1 MVTNKT
7 VFFLIGILLI
17 VLGASMLAPYSI
29 QVLYKEN
36 SHSFISSS
44 FVTIFIGI
52 LFVLANLEKEF
63 KLNLR
68 QTFLF
73 STLAW
78 VMVAIFGSLPF
89 LLSANEFTISEAFFE
104 SMSGITT
111 TGATIISD
119 LDNSPKSILLW
130 RAIMQWLGGIGIVVM
145 AITILPLL
153 KVGGM
158 QLFKMEG
165 PDTTEKILP
174 RTFEV
179 AAIIISTYIVLTFF
193 CGLFYWLFGM
203 TIFDSICHAMTTI
216 ATGGFSTHNDSIG
229 FFKNSNIEIIASIF
243 IILGSIPFISYLKF
257 SQGNRKI
264 FFNDVQIKGLIYL
277 LAVSIVIMFL
287 YLLFINFESSLIDKI
302 RISSF
307 NVISILSG
315 TGYVTDDF
323 GLWGK
328 FSLVFFL
335 FLMFIGGCAGST
347 ACGIK
352 IFRLQMLLIF
362 LKDQIKKLIYPN
374 SVIITKYNNQKISDD
389 FIKSVIIFIFTFLFI
404 FLIIAMLLSVSGLD
418 FITSISGAASSI
430 SNVGPGLGDL
440 IGPNGNYKM
449 LPDLSKWILAAGMLL
464 GRLELFAVL
473 VLFFPSFWRN

>member
-1 MVTNKT
+1 MATNKT

-17 VLGASMLAPYSI
+17 VLGAAMLAPYSLQLI
-29 QVLYKEN
+29 YNEN

-44 FVTIFIGI
+44 FITIFIGI

-73 STLAW
+73 SSLAW
-78 VMVAIFGSLPF
+78 TTVALFGSLPF
-89 LLSANEFTISEAFFE
+89 LLSTENFSFSEAFFE

-158 QLFKMEG
+158 QFFKMEG
-165 PDTTEKILP
+165 PDSTEKILP
-174 RTFEV
+174 RTIEV
-179 AAIIISTYIVLTFF
+179 ATIIISTYVILTFF
-193 CGLFYWLFGM
+193 CGFFYWIFGM
-203 TIFDSICHAMTTI
+203 TIFDSVSHAMTTI
-216 ATGGFSTHNDSIG
+216 ATGGFSTHNESIG
-229 FFKNSNIEIIASIF
+229 FFKNHNIEIVACVF

-257 SQGNRKI
+257 AQGNRKV
-264 FFNDVQIKGLIYL
+264 FFQDVQIKGLIYL
-277 LAVSIVIMFL
+277 LIFSSVIMFF
-287 YLLFINFESSLIDKI
+287 YLVFINNESSILDNI

-328 FSLVFFL
+328 FSLIFFL
-335 FLMFIGGCAGST
+335 LLMFIGGCAGST

-362 LKDQIKKLIYPN
+362 LKNQVKKLISPN
-374 SVIITKYNNQKISDD
+374 SVIITKYNNQKISDN
-389 FIKSVIIFIFTFLFI
+389 FINSVIIFIFSFLFI
-404 FLIIAMLLSVSGLD
+404 FFIIAMLLSISGLD

-430 SNVGPGLGDL
+430 SNVGPGLGDI
-440 IGPNGNYKM
+440 IGPNGNYKEV
-449 LPDLSKWILAAGMLL
+449 PNISKWILSFGMLL

>member
-1 MVTNKT
+1 MATNKT
-7 VFFLIGILLI
+7 VFFLIGVLLI
-17 VLGASMLAPYSI
+17 VLGVSMLAPYSI
-29 QVLYKEN
+29 QVMYKEN
-36 SHSFISSS
+36 SHSFVSSS

-52 LFVLANLEKEF
+52 LFILANLEKEF

-78 VMVAIFGSLPF
+78 LMVAIFGSLPF
-89 LLSANEFTISEAFFE
+89 LLSSNEFTLSEAFFE

-165 PDTTEKILP
+165 PDSTEKILP
-174 RTFEV
+174 RTVEV
-179 AAIIISTYIVLTFF
+179 AAIIISTYIALTFF
-193 CGLFYWLFGM
+193 CGFFYWIFGM
-203 TIFDSICHAMTTI
+203 SIFDSVCHAMTTI

-277 LAVSIVIMFL
+277 LAISIAVMFV

-374 SVIITKYNNQKISDD
+374 SVIITKYNNQKISDE

-404 FLIIAMLLSVSGLD
+404 FLIIAMLLSISGLD

-430 SNVGPGLGDL
+430 SNVGPGLGDM
-440 IGPNGNYKM
+440 IGPNGNYKA
-449 LPDLSKWILAAGMLL
+449 LPDLSKWILTAGMLL

>member
-1 MVTNKT
+1 MAANKT

-17 VLGASMLAPYSI
+17 VLGTSMLGPY
-29 QVLYKEN
+29 VLQIILNED
-36 SHSFISSS
+36 SHSFISAS

-52 LFVLANLEKEF
+52 LFILANLEKNF
-63 KLNLR
+63 RLNLR

-73 STLAW
+73 SSLAW
-78 VMVAIFGSLPF
+78 VMVAAFGSLPF
-89 LLSANEFTISEAFFE
+89 LLSAQNFTLSDAFFE

-119 LDNSPKSILLW
+119 LDGSPKSILLW

-165 PDTTEKILP
+165 TDSTEKILP
-174 RTFEV
+174 RTIEV
-179 AAIIISTYIVLTFF
+179 AAIIISTYIVLTFL
-193 CGLFYWLFGM
+193 CGFFYWVFGM
-203 TIFDSICHAMTTI
+203 TIFDSISHAMTTI

-229 FFKNSNIEIIASIF
+229 FFKSSNIEIVASIF

-257 SQGNRKI
+257 AQGNRKV
-264 FFNDVQIKGLIYL
+264 FFQDVQIKGLIYL
-277 LAVSIVIMFL
+277 LVISITVIFF
-287 YLLFINFESSLIDKI
+287 YLLFINYESGLLEKI

-328 FSLVFFL
+328 FSLIFFL
-335 FLMFIGGCAGST
+335 LLMFIGGCAGST

-362 LKDQIKKLIYPN
+362 LKNQIKKLISPN
-374 SVIITKYNNQKISDD
+374 SVIITKYNNQKITDN
-389 FIKSVIIFIFTFLFI
+389 FINSVIIFIFTFLFI
-404 FLIIAMLLSVSGLD
+404 FLLIAMLLSISGLD

-430 SNVGPGLGDL
+430 SNVGPGLGEM
-440 IGPNGNYKM
+440 IGPNGNYKDI
-449 LPDLSKWILAAGMLL
+449 PNISKWILSAGMLL

>member
-1 MVTNKT
+1 MATNKT

-17 VLGASMLAPYSI
+17 VLGVSMLAPYTL
-29 QVLYKEN
+29 QVFLNEG
-36 SHSFISSS
+36 SHSFISAS
-44 FVTIFIGI
+44 FVTIFIGV
-52 LFVLANLEKEF
+52 LFILANLEKEY
-63 KLNLR
+63 KLNLK

-73 STLAW
+73 SSLAW

-89 LLSANEFTISEAFFE
+89 LLSNQNFSLSEAFFE

-165 PDTTEKILP
+165 PESTEKILP
-174 RTFEV
+174 RTIEV
-179 AAIIISTYIVLTFF
+179 ATIIISTYIILTFI
-193 CGLFYWLFGM
+193 CGFFYWTFGM
-203 TIFDSICHAMTTI
+203 TIFDSVSHSMTTI
-216 ATGGFSTHNDSIG
+216 ATGGFSTHNESIG
-229 FFKNSNIEIIASIF
+229 YFKNSNIEIVASIF
-243 IILGSIPFISYLKF
+243 IILGSIPFLSYLKF
-257 SQGNRKI
+257 AKGNRKV
-264 FFNDVQIKGLIYL
+264 FFQDMQIKGL
-277 LAVSIVIMFL
+277 L
-287 YLLFINFESSLIDKI
+287 YLLVISIFVMFFYLFFINYESSLFEKF

-328 FSLVFFL
+328 FSLIFFL
-335 FLMFIGGCAGST
+335 LLMFIGGCAGST

-362 LKDQIKKLIYPN
+362 LKNQIKKFISPN
-374 SVIITKYNNQKISDD
+374 SVIINKYNNQKISDN
-389 FIKSVIIFIFTFLFI
+389 FINSVIIFIFTFLFI
-404 FLIIAMLLSVSGLD
+404 FFIIAMLLSISGLD

-430 SNVGPGLGDL
+430 SNVGPGLGDI
-440 IGPNGNYKM
+440 IGPNGNYKDI
-449 LPDLSKWILAAGMLL
+449 PDLSKWILSIGMLL

-473 VLFFPSFWRN
+473 VLFFPSFWRS

>member
-1 MVTNKT
+1 MASNKT
-7 VFFLIGILLI
+7 VFFLIGVLLI
-17 VLGASMLAPYSI
+17 VLGLSMFAPYSM
-29 QVLYKEN
+29 QVIYKEN

-52 LFVLANLEKEF
+52 LCVLANLEKDL

-78 VMVAIFGSLPF
+78 VTVAIFGSLPF
-89 LLSANEFTISEAFFE
+89 LLSNQPFSFSDAFFE

-174 RTFEV
+174 RTIEV
-179 AAIIISTYIVLTFF
+179 AAIIISTYLVLTLF
-193 CGLFYWLFGM
+193 CGFFYWIFGM
-203 TIFDSICHAMTTI
+203 TVFDSVCHAMTTI

-229 FFKNSNIEIIASIF
+229 FFKNSNIEIVASIF

-264 FFNDVQIKGLIYL
+264 FFQDVQIKGLIYL
-277 LAVSIVIMFL
+277 LAISIAVMFL
-287 YLLFINFESSLIDKI
+287 YLLFINYESNLFDKI

-328 FSLVFFL
+328 FSLIFFL

-362 LKDQIKKLIYPN
+362 LKNQIKKLIYPN
-374 SVIITKYNNQKISDD
+374 SVIITKYNNHKISDD
-389 FIKSVIIFIFTFLFI
+389 FIRSVIIFIFSFLFI
-404 FLIIAMLLSVSGLD
+404 FLIIAMLLSISGLD
-418 FITSISGAASSI
+418 FVTSISGAASSI
-430 SNVGPGLGDL
+430 SNVGPGLGEI
-440 IGPNGNYKM
+440 IGPDGNYKG
-449 LPDLSKWILAAGMLL
+449 LPDLSKWILASGMLL

>member
-1 MVTNKT
+1 MTSNKT

-17 VLGASMLAPYSI
+17 VLGLSMLAPYSM
-29 QVLYKEN
+29 QVIYQEN

-52 LFVLANLEKEF
+52 LCILANLEKDL

-78 VMVAIFGSLPF
+78 VTVAIFGSLPF
-89 LLSANEFTISEAFFE
+89 VLSNQTFSFSDAFFE

-165 PDTTEKILP
+165 PDSTEKILP
-174 RTFEV
+174 RTIEV
-179 AAIIISTYIVLTFF
+179 AAIIISTYVILTLF
-193 CGLFYWLFGM
+193 CGFFYWVFGM
-203 TIFDSICHAMTTI
+203 TVFDSICHAMTTI

-229 FFKNSNIEIIASIF
+229 FFKNSNIEIVASIF
-243 IILGSIPFISYLKF
+243 IVLGSIPFISYLKF
-257 SQGNRKI
+257 SQGNKKI
-264 FFNDVQIKGLIYL
+264 FFQDVQIKGLIYL
-277 LAVSIVIMFL
+277 LTFSILIMFL
-287 YLLFINFESSLIDKI
+287 YLLFINYESNLFEKI

-328 FSLVFFL
+328 FSLIFFL

-362 LKDQIKKLIYPN
+362 LKNQVRKLIYPN
-374 SVIITKYNNQKISDD
+374 SVIITKYNNHKISDD
-389 FIKSVIIFIFTFLFI
+389 FIRSVIIFIFSFLFI
-404 FLIIAMLLSVSGLD
+404 FLIIAMLLSISGLD
-418 FITSISGAASSI
+418 FVTSISGAASSI
-430 SNVGPGLGDL
+430 SNVGPGLGEI
-440 IGPNGNYKM
+440 IGPDGNYKS
-449 LPDLSKWILAAGMLL
+449 LPDLSKWILATGMLL

>member
-1 MVTNKT
+1 MTTNKT
-7 VFFLIGILLI
+7 VFFLIGVLLI
-17 VLGASMLAPYSI
+17 VLGTSMLAPYFI
-29 QVLYKEN
+29 QVMYEEN

-78 VMVAIFGSLPF
+78 LMVAIFGSLPF

-119 LDNSPKSILLW
+119 LDNSPKSILFW

-174 RTFEV
+174 RTIEV
-179 AAIIISTYIVLTFF
+179 AAIIISTYVVLTFF

-203 TIFDSICHAMTTI
+203 TIFDSVCHSMTTI

-229 FFKNSNIEIIASIF
+229 FFKNSNIEIIASLF

-277 LAVSIVIMFL
+277 LAISIAVMFI
-287 YLLFINFESSLIDKI
+287 YLLFINFESSLIDKV

-374 SVIITKYNNQKISDD
+374 SVIITKYNNHKISDD

-404 FLIIAMLLSVSGLD
+404 FLIIAMLLSISGLD

-430 SNVGPGLGDL
+430 SNVGPGLGDM
-440 IGPNGNYKM
+440 IGPNGNYKA
-449 LPDLSKWILAAGMLL
+449 LPDLSKWILTAGMLL

>member
-1 MVTNKT
+1 MATNKT
-7 VFFLIGILLI
+7 VFFLIGILLV
-17 VLGASMLAPYSI
+17 VLGSSMLAPYAI
-29 QVLYKEN
+29 QVILNEK
-36 SHSFISSS
+36 SHSFISAS
-44 FVTIFIGI
+44 FVTIFIGV
-52 LFVLANLEKEF
+52 LFILANLEKEF

-73 STLAW
+73 SSLAW
-78 VMVAIFGSLPF
+78 VMVAAFGSLPF
-89 LLSANEFTISEAFFE
+89 LLSTQNFTLSEAFFE

-165 PDTTEKILP
+165 PDSTEKILP
-174 RTFEV
+174 RTIEV
-179 AAIIISTYIVLTFF
+179 ATIIISTYIVLTFI
-193 CGLFYWLFGM
+193 CGLFYWIFGM
-203 TIFDSICHAMTTI
+203 TVFDSVSHAMTTI

-229 FFKNSNIEIIASIF
+229 FFKNSNIEIVASIF

-257 SQGNRKI
+257 AQGNKKI
-264 FFNDVQIKGLIYL
+264 FFQDVQIKGLIYL
-277 LAVSIVIMFL
+277 LAISIFIMFF
-287 YLLFINFESSLIDKI
+287 YLILINYESSLLDKI

-328 FSLVFFL
+328 FSLIFFL
-335 FLMFIGGCAGST
+335 LLMFIGGCAGST

-362 LKDQIKKLIYPN
+362 LKNQIQKLVSPN
-374 SVIITKYNNQKISDD
+374 SVIITKYNSQKISDS
-389 FIKSVIIFIFTFLFI
+389 FINSVIIFIFTFLFI
-404 FLIIAMLLSVSGLD
+404 FLIIAMLLSISGLD
-418 FITSISGAASSI
+418 LITSISGAASSI
-430 SNVGPGLGDL
+430 SNVGPGLGDI
-440 IGPNGNYKM
+440 IGPNGNYRDI
-449 LPDLSKWILAAGMLL
+449 PDLSKWILSAGMLL

>member
-1 MVTNKT
+1 MATNKT

-17 VLGASMLAPYSI
+17 VLGASMLAPYVL
-29 QVLYKEN
+29 QVVLNEG
-36 SHSFISSS
+36 SHSFISAS

-52 LFVLANLEKEF
+52 LFILANLEKES

-73 STLAW
+73 SSLAW
-78 VMVAIFGSLPF
+78 VTVAVFGSLPF
-89 LLSANEFTISEAFFE
+89 LLSTQNFSFSEAFFE

-165 PDTTEKILP
+165 PDSTEKILP
-174 RTFEV
+174 RTIEV
-179 AAIIISTYIVLTFF
+179 ATIIISTYIILTLM
-193 CGLFYWLFGM
+193 CGFFYWIFGM
-203 TIFDSICHAMTTI
+203 TIFDSVSHAMTTI

-229 FFKNSNIEIIASIF
+229 FFKSSNIEMVASIF

-257 SQGNRKI
+257 TQGNKKV
-264 FFNDVQIKGLIYL
+264 FFQDVQIRGLIYL
-277 LAVSIVIMFL
+277 LLISIIIMFL
-287 YLLFINFESSLIDKI
+287 YLLLINDESSLFDKI

-328 FSLVFFL
+328 FSLIFFL

-362 LKDQIKKLIYPN
+362 LKNQIKKIISPN
-374 SVIITKYNNQKISDD
+374 SVIITKYNNQKISDN
-389 FIKSVIIFIFTFLFI
+389 FINSVIIFIFTFLFI
-404 FLIIAMLLSVSGLD
+404 FLIIAMLLSISGLD

-430 SNVGPGLGDL
+430 SNVGPGLGDI
-440 IGPNGNYKM
+440 IGPNGNYKDI
-449 LPDLSKWILAAGMLL
+449 PDASKWILSAGMLL

-473 VLFFPSFWRN
+473 VLFFPSFWRG

>member
-1 MVTNKT
+1 MATNKT

-17 VLGASMLAPYSI
+17 VLGASMLAPYVL
-29 QVLYKEN
+29 QVVLDEG
-36 SHSFISSS
+36 SHSFISAS

-52 LFVLANLEKEF
+52 LFILANLEKEF

-73 STLAW
+73 SSLAW
-78 VMVAIFGSLPF
+78 VTVAVFGSLPF
-89 LLSANEFTISEAFFE
+89 LLSTQNFSFSEAFFE

-165 PDTTEKILP
+165 PDSTEKILP
-174 RTFEV
+174 RTIEV
-179 AAIIISTYIVLTFF
+179 ATIIISTYIILTLM
-193 CGLFYWLFGM
+193 CGFFYWIFGM
-203 TIFDSICHAMTTI
+203 TIFDSVSHAMTTI

-229 FFKNSNIEIIASIF
+229 FFKSSNIEMVASIF

-257 SQGNRKI
+257 TQGNKKV
-264 FFNDVQIKGLIYL
+264 FFQDVQIRGLIYL
-277 LAVSIVIMFL
+277 LLISIIIMFL
-287 YLLFINFESSLIDKI
+287 YLLLINDESSLFDKI

-328 FSLVFFL
+328 FSLIFFL
-335 FLMFIGGCAGST
+335 ALMFIGGCAGST

-362 LKDQIKKLIYPN
+362 LKNQIKKIISPN
-374 SVIITKYNNQKISDD
+374 SVIITKYNNQKISDN
-389 FIKSVIIFIFTFLFI
+389 FINSVIIFIFTFLFI
-404 FLIIAMLLSVSGLD
+404 FLIIAMLLSISGLD

-430 SNVGPGLGDL
+430 SNVGPGLGDI
-440 IGPNGNYKM
+440 IGPNGNYKDI
-449 LPDLSKWILAAGMLL
+449 PDTSKWILSAGMLL

-473 VLFFPSFWRN
+473 VLFFPSFWRG

>member
-1 MVTNKT
+1 MATNKT
-7 VFFLIGILLI
+7 VFFLIGILLV
-17 VLGASMLAPYSI
+17 VLGSSMLAPYAI
-29 QVLYKEN
+29 QVILNEK
-36 SHSFISSS
+36 SHSFISAS
-44 FVTIFIGI
+44 FVTIFIGV
-52 LFVLANLEKEF
+52 LFILANLEKEF

-73 STLAW
+73 SSLAW
-78 VMVAIFGSLPF
+78 VMVAAFGSLPF
-89 LLSANEFTISEAFFE
+89 LLSTQNFTLSEAFFE

-165 PDTTEKILP
+165 PDSTEKILP
-174 RTFEV
+174 RTIEV
-179 AAIIISTYIVLTFF
+179 ATIIISTYIVLTFI
-193 CGLFYWLFGM
+193 CGLFYWIFGM
-203 TIFDSICHAMTTI
+203 TVFDSVSHAMTTI

-229 FFKNSNIEIIASIF
+229 FFKNSNIEIVASIF

-257 SQGNRKI
+257 AQGNKKI
-264 FFNDVQIKGLIYL
+264 FFQDVQIKGLIYL
-277 LAVSIVIMFL
+277 LAISIFIMFF
-287 YLLFINFESSLIDKI
+287 YLILINYESSLLDKI

-328 FSLVFFL
+328 FSLIFFL
-335 FLMFIGGCAGST
+335 LLMFIGGCAGST

-362 LKDQIKKLIYPN
+362 LKNQIKKLVFPN
-374 SVIITKYNNQKISDD
+374 SVIITKYNNQKISDS
-389 FIKSVIIFIFTFLFI
+389 FINSVIIFIFTFLFI
-404 FLIIAMLLSVSGLD
+404 FLIIAMLLSISGLD
-418 FITSISGAASSI
+418 LITSISGAASSI
-430 SNVGPGLGDL
+430 SNVGPGLGDI
-440 IGPNGNYKM
+440 IGPNGNYRDI
-449 LPDLSKWILAAGMLL
+449 PDLSKWILSAGMLL

>member
-1 MVTNKT
+1 MATNKT

-17 VLGASMLAPYSI
+17 VLGVSMLAPYAL
-29 QVLYKEN
+29 QVILEEG
-36 SHSFISSS
+36 SHTFISAS
-44 FVTIFIGI
+44 FVTIFIGV

-73 STLAW
+73 SSLAW
-78 VMVAIFGSLPF
+78 VMVATFGSLPF
-89 LLSANEFTISEAFFE
+89 LLSSQDFSLSEAFFE

-119 LDNSPKSILLW
+119 LDSSPKSILLW

-165 PDTTEKILP
+165 PDSTEKILP
-174 RTFEV
+174 RTIEV
-179 AAIIISTYIVLTFF
+179 AAIIISTYVILTFL
-193 CGLFYWLFGM
+193 CGFFYWIFGM
-203 TIFDSICHAMTTI
+203 SIFDSVSHSMTTI
-216 ATGGFSTHNDSIG
+216 ATGGFSTHNESIG
-229 FFKNSNIEIIASIF
+229 FFKNPNIEIVASIF

-257 SQGNRKI
+257 VQGNKKV
-264 FFNDVQIKGLIYL
+264 FFKDVQIKGLIYL
-277 LAVSIVIMFL
+277 LTISTIIMFL
-287 YLLFINFESSLIDKI
+287 YLLFIKYEGGIFDKV

-335 FLMFIGGCAGST
+335 LLMFIGGCAGST

-362 LKDQIKKLIYPN
+362 LKNQIKRLISPN
-374 SVIITKYNNQKISDD
+374 SVIITKYNNQKISDN
-389 FIKSVIIFIFTFLFI
+389 FINSVIIFIFSFLFI
-404 FLIIAMLLSVSGLD
+404 FLIIAMLLSISGLD

-430 SNVGPGLGDL
+430 SNVGPGLGDV
-440 IGPNGNYKM
+440 IGPNGNYKDI
-449 LPDLSKWILAAGMLL
+449 PDLSKWILSVGMLL

>member
-1 MVTNKT
+1 MATNKT
-7 VFFLIGILLI
+7 VFFLIGVLLI
-17 VLGASMLAPYSI
+17 VLGASMLAPYALQI
-29 QVLYKEN
+29 LLDEG
-36 SHSFISSS
+36 SHSFISAS
-44 FVTIFIGI
+44 FVTIFIGV
-52 LFVLANLEKEF
+52 LFILANLEKEF
-63 KLNLR
+63 RLNLR

-78 VMVAIFGSLPF
+78 VMVAVFGSLPF
-89 LLSANEFTISEAFFE
+89 MLSVKTFSFSEAFFE

-165 PDTTEKILP
+165 PDSTEKILP

-179 AAIIISTYIVLTFF
+179 ATIIISTYIALTFL
-193 CGLFYWLFGM
+193 CGFFYWIFGM
-203 TIFDSICHAMTTI
+203 SIFDSISHAMTTI
-216 ATGGFSTHNDSIG
+216 ATGGFSTHNESIG
-229 FFKNSNIEIIASIF
+229 FFKNSNIEIVASIF

-257 SQGNRKI
+257 LQGNRKI
-264 FFNDVQIKGLIYL
+264 FFQDVQIKGLIYL
-277 LAVSIVIMFL
+277 LIISIIVMFL
-287 YLLFINFESSLIDKI
+287 YLLFINYDSGVLDKI

-328 FSLVFFL
+328 FSLIFFL

-362 LKDQIKKLIYPN
+362 LRNQIKKIVSPN
-374 SVIITKYNNQKISDD
+374 SVIVTKYNNQKISDN
-389 FIKSVIIFIFTFLFI
+389 FFNSVIIFIFTFLFI
-404 FLIIAMLLSVSGLD
+404 FLIIAMLLSITGLD

-430 SNVGPGLGDL
+430 SNVGPGLGDM
-440 IGPNGNYKM
+440 IGPNGNYKDI
-449 LPDLSKWILAAGMLL
+449 PDVSKWILSAGMLL

>member
-1 MVTNKT
+1 
-7 VFFLIGILLI
+7 
-17 VLGASMLAPYSI
+17 
-29 QVLYKEN
+29 
-36 SHSFISSS
+36 
-44 FVTIFIGI
+44 
-52 LFVLANLEKEF
+52 
-63 KLNLR
+63 
-68 QTFLF
+68 
-73 STLAW
+73 
-78 VMVAIFGSLPF
+78 MVAIFGSLPF
-89 LLSANEFTISEAFFE
+89 LLSSQDFSLSEAFFE

-119 LDNSPKSILLW
+119 LDSSPKSILLW

-165 PDTTEKILP
+165 PDSTEKILP
-174 RTFEV
+174 RTIEV
-179 AAIIISTYIVLTFF
+179 AAIIISTYIILTFL
-193 CGLFYWLFGM
+193 CGFFYWIFGM
-203 TIFDSICHAMTTI
+203 SIFDSVSHSMTTI
-216 ATGGFSTHNDSIG
+216 ATGGFSTHNESIG
-229 FFKNSNIEIIASIF
+229 FFKNPNIEIVASIF

-257 SQGNRKI
+257 VQGNKKV
-264 FFNDVQIKGLIYL
+264 FFQDVQIKGLIYL
-277 LAVSIVIMFL
+277 LVISIIIMFL
-287 YLLFINFESSLIDKI
+287 YLLFINYESSFFDKV

-335 FLMFIGGCAGST
+335 LLMFIGGCAGST

-362 LKDQIKKLIYPN
+362 LKNQIKRLISPN
-374 SVIITKYNNQKISDD
+374 SVIITKYNNQKISDN
-389 FIKSVIIFIFTFLFI
+389 FINSVIIFIFTFLFI
-404 FLIIAMLLSVSGLD
+404 FFIIAMLLSISGLD

-430 SNVGPGLGDL
+430 SNVGPGLGDI
-440 IGPNGNYKM
+440 IGPNGNYKDI
-449 LPDLSKWILAAGMLL
+449 PEISKWILSFGMLL

>member
-1 MVTNKT
+1 MATNKT

-17 VLGASMLAPYSI
+17 VLGASMLAPYSMQI
-29 QVLYKEN
+29 IFKED
-36 SHSFISSS
+36 SHSFIASS
-44 FVTIFIGI
+44 FTTIFIGI

-78 VMVAIFGSLPF
+78 VMIAVFGSLPF
-89 LLSANEFTISEAFFE
+89 VMSTMGFTFSEAFFE

-111 TGATIISD
+111 TGATVITD

-174 RTFEV
+174 RTVEV
-179 AAIIISTYIVLTFF
+179 AAIIISTYIILTFL
-193 CGLFYWLFGM
+193 CGLFYWIFGM

-229 FFKNSNIEIIASIF
+229 FFKSSNIEIIASIF

-264 FFNDVQIKGLIYL
+264 FFQDVQIKGLIYL
-277 LAVSIVIMFL
+277 LLISITVMFF
-287 YLLFINFESSLIDKI
+287 YLMFINYESDLFDKI

-328 FSLVFFL
+328 FSLIFFL

-362 LKDQIKKLIYPN
+362 LKNQIKKLIFPN
-374 SVIITKYNNQKISDD
+374 SVIISKYNNQKISED

-404 FLIIAMLLSVSGLD
+404 FLIIAMLLSISGLD

-430 SNVGPGLGDL
+430 SNVGPGLGDV
-440 IGPNGNYKM
+440 IGPNGNYKN
-449 LPDLSKWILAAGMLL
+449 LPDLSKWILTLGMLL

>member
-1 MVTNKT
+1 MTTNKT

-17 VLGASMLAPYSI
+17 VLGASMLAPYLI
-29 QVLYKEN
+29 QIMYNEN

-52 LFVLANLEKEF
+52 LFILANLEKEF

-78 VMVAIFGSLPF
+78 LMVAIFGSLPF
-89 LLSANEFTISEAFFE
+89 LLSTNEFSITEAFFE

-174 RTFEV
+174 RTIEV
-179 AAIIISTYIVLTFF
+179 AAIIISTYLALTFF
-193 CGLFYWLFGM
+193 CGFFYWIFGM
-203 TIFDSICHAMTTI
+203 SIFDSICHAMTTI

-229 FFKNSNIEIIASIF
+229 FFKNSNIEIVASIF

-264 FFNDVQIKGLIYL
+264 FFTDVQIKGLIYL
-277 LAVSIVIMFL
+277 LVISTVVMFI
-287 YLLFINFESSLIDKI
+287 YLLFINFESSLVDKI

-328 FSLVFFL
+328 FSLIFFL

-362 LKDQIKKLIYPN
+362 LKNQIKKLIYPN

-389 FIKSVIIFIFTFLFI
+389 FIKSVILFIFTFLFI
-404 FLIIAMLLSVSGLD
+404 FLIIAMLLSISGLD

-440 IGPNGNYKM
+440 IGPNGNYKE
-449 LPDLSKWILAAGMLL
+449 LPDLSKWILTAGMLL

>member
-1 MVTNKT
+1 MIANKT
-7 VFFLIGILLI
+7 VFFILGILLI
-17 VLGASMLAPYSI
+17 VLGISMLAPYGMQLI
-29 QVLYKEN
+29 YEEN
-36 SHSFISSS
+36 SHSFVSSA
-44 FVTIFIGI
+44 FITIFVGI
-52 LFVLANLEKEF
+52 LFILANLEKEF

-89 LLSANEFTISEAFFE
+89 LLSPKEFSFSEAFFE

-111 TGATIISD
+111 TGATIITD

-145 AITILPLL
+145 AITVLPLL

-165 PDTTEKILP
+165 PDSTEKILP
-174 RTFEV
+174 RTIEV
-179 AAIIISTYIVLTFF
+179 ATIIISTYFALTLF
-193 CGLFYWLFGM
+193 CGFFYWLFGM
-203 TIFDSICHAMTTI
+203 SAFDSISHAMTTI
-216 ATGGFSTHNDSIG
+216 ATGGFSTHNESIG
-229 FFKNSNIEIIASIF
+229 FFENSNIEIIACIF

-257 SQGNRKI
+257 LQGNKKI
-264 FFNDVQIKGLIYL
+264 FIEDSQIKGLIYIIL
-277 LAVSIVIMFL
+277 ISVIIMFL
-287 YLLFINFESSLIDKI
+287 YLLFINYEKNIFDNI

-328 FSLVFFL
+328 FSLIFFL

-352 IFRLQMLLIF
+352 IFRLQMLIIF
-362 LKDQIKKLIYPN
+362 LKNQIKKLIYPN
-374 SVIITKYNNQKISDD
+374 SIIITKYNNQKITDD
-389 FIKSVIIFIFTFLFI
+389 FFKSVIIFIFSFLFI
-404 FLIIAMLLSVSGLD
+404 FFIISMLLTITGLD
-418 FITSISGAASSI
+418 FLTAISGAASAI
-430 SNVGPGLGDL
+430 SNVGPGLGEM
-440 IGPNGNYKM
+440 IGPNGNYKEI
-449 LPDLSKWILAAGMLL
+449 PDVSKWILSIGMLL

>member
-1 MVTNKT
+1 MASNKT

-17 VLGASMLAPYSI
+17 VLGVSMLAPYALQIILS
-29 QVLYKEN
+29 EG
-36 SHSFISSS
+36 SHSFLSAS
-44 FVTIFIGI
+44 FVTIFIGV
-52 LFVLANLEKEF
+52 LFILANLEKEF

-73 STLAW
+73 SSLAW
-78 VMVAIFGSLPF
+78 IMVATFGSLPF
-89 LLSANEFTISEAFFE
+89 LLSTENFSFSEAFFE

-174 RTFEV
+174 RTIEV
-179 AAIIISTYIVLTFF
+179 AAIIISTYIALTFF
-193 CGLFYWLFGM
+193 CGFFYWIFGM
-203 TIFDSICHAMTTI
+203 TIFDGVCHAMTTI

-257 SQGNRKI
+257 AQGNKLV
-264 FFNDVQIKGLIYL
+264 FFSDVQIRGLIYL
-277 LAVSIVIMFL
+277 LTISIVIMFT
-287 YLLFINFESSLIDKI
+287 YLLFIKYESSLFDKI

-328 FSLVFFL
+328 FSLIFFL
-335 FLMFIGGCAGST
+335 LLMFIGGCAGST

-362 LKDQIKKLIYPN
+362 LKNQIKKLISPN
-374 SVIITKYNNQKISDD
+374 SVIIAKYNNQKISDN
-389 FIKSVIIFIFTFLFI
+389 FINSVIIFIFTFLFI
-404 FLIIAMLLSVSGLD
+404 FLIIAMLLSLSGLD

-430 SNVGPGLGDL
+430 SNVGPGLGDI
-440 IGPNGNYKM
+440 IGPNGNYKDI
-449 LPDLSKWILAAGMLL
+449 PDISKWILSAGMLL

>member
-7 VFFLIGILLI
+7 VFFMIGILLV
-17 VLGASMLAPYSI
+17 VLGASMLAPYLMQLI
-29 QVLYKEN
+29 YDEN

-52 LFVLANLEKEF
+52 LFILANLEKNYT
-63 KLNLR
+63 LNLR

-78 VMVAIFGSLPF
+78 LMIAAFGSLPF
-89 LLSANEFTISEAFFE
+89 LLSPKEFTFSEAFFE

-111 TGATIISD
+111 TGATIITD

-165 PDTTEKILP
+165 PDSTEKILP
-174 RTFEV
+174 RTIEV
-179 AAIIISTYIVLTFF
+179 ATIIISTYLILTLL
-193 CGLFYWLFGM
+193 CGIFYWLFGM
-203 TIFDSICHAMTTI
+203 TIFDSVSHAMTTI

-243 IILGSIPFISYLKF
+243 IISGSIPFISYLKF
-257 SQGNRKI
+257 IQGNKTI
-264 FFNDVQIKGLIYL
+264 FFQDVQIRGL
-277 LAVSIVIMFL
+277 L
-287 YLLFINFESSLIDKI
+287 YLLFISIAVMFIYLMFINYEGNIFDKI

-315 TGYVTDDF
+315 TGYVTDNF

-328 FSLVFFL
+328 FSLIFFL

-352 IFRLQMLLIF
+352 IFRLQMLFIF
-362 LKDQIKKLIYPN
+362 LVNQIKKLIYPN
-374 SVIITKYNNQKISDD
+374 SIIINK
-389 FIKSVIIFIFTFLFI
+389 
-404 FLIIAMLLSVSGLD
+404 
-418 FITSISGAASSI
+418 
-430 SNVGPGLGDL
+430 GPGLGDM
-440 IGPNGNYKM
+440 IGPNGNYKAI
-449 LPDLSKWILAAGMLL
+449 PDLSKWILSIGMLL

>member
-1 MVTNKT
+1 MATNKT

-17 VLGASMLAPYSI
+17 VLGASMLAPYVL
-29 QVLYKEN
+29 QVVLDEG
-36 SHSFISSS
+36 SHSFISAS

-52 LFVLANLEKEF
+52 LFILANLEKEF

-73 STLAW
+73 SSLAW
-78 VMVAIFGSLPF
+78 VTVAVFGSLPF
-89 LLSANEFTISEAFFE
+89 LLSTQNFSFSEAFFE

-165 PDTTEKILP
+165 PDSTEKILP
-174 RTFEV
+174 RTIEV
-179 AAIIISTYIVLTFF
+179 ATIIISTYIILTLM
-193 CGLFYWLFGM
+193 CGFFYWIFGM
-203 TIFDSICHAMTTI
+203 TIFDSVSHAMTTI

-229 FFKNSNIEIIASIF
+229 FFKSSNIEMVASIF

-257 SQGNRKI
+257 TQGNKKI
-264 FFNDVQIKGLIYL
+264 FFQDVQIRGLIYL
-277 LAVSIVIMFL
+277 LLISIIIMFL
-287 YLLFINFESSLIDKI
+287 YLLLINDESSLFDKI

-328 FSLVFFL
+328 FSLIFFL
-335 FLMFIGGCAGST
+335 LLMFIGGCAGST

-362 LKDQIKKLIYPN
+362 LKNQIKKIISPN
-374 SVIITKYNNQKISDD
+374 SVIITKYNNQKISDN
-389 FIKSVIIFIFTFLFI
+389 FINSVIIFIFTFLFI
-404 FLIIAMLLSVSGLD
+404 FLIIAMLLSISGLD

-430 SNVGPGLGDL
+430 SNVGPGLGDI
-440 IGPNGNYKM
+440 IGPNGNYKDI
-449 LPDLSKWILAAGMLL
+449 PDASKWILSAGMLL

-473 VLFFPSFWRN
+473 VLFFPSFWRG